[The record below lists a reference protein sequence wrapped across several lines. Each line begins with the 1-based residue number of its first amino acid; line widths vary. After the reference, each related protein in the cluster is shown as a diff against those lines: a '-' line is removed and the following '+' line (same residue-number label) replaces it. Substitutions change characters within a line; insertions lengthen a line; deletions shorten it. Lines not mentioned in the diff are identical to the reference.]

1 MFNFHKF
8 GWMLSV
14 GVLLSISLTL
24 LVLTQSTN
32 ATTLLKSTPTPKA
45 IAQPTAARI
54 NKISGVVVDQNGPV
68 SGATVQFHLAEKQTT
83 TAQDGSFT
91 LRDLQATNS
100 VTVTVWA
107 EGYYI
112 NWTRVT
118 TPDEPIQLQLNPVY
132 TTDNVAYDWF
142 EQDGVEGSAACG
154 VCHTAYTEWQQ
165 DAHAQ
170 TATNYRFVNMYAGTD
185 IHGNQSPLTGY
196 TKAGKIAPPDLSQ
209 PYYGPGF
216 KLDNPNRPGSC
227 AACHTP
233 MAAKLPTNDGC
244 TWSGCHSTATAQY
257 TDLIADGVSPLYP
270 YGDAEEGISC
280 EFCHKISNVLINP
293 ATGTPYDDAPGI
305 LSLELR
311 RPETGADV
319 FFGPLDDVV
328 RTDIETPRDSY
339 LPLQQE
345 SAFCAGCHHGVM
357 GGVVADMKVT
367 GGVLVYSS
375 YAEWLASPYSDP
387 KSGKSCQDCHMPK
400 GDAGYFVFPTKGGQQ
415 RGDYQV
421 STHQMPG
428 TNDEQFLQNAVTM
441 TGTATVQGKQLQ
453 VIVAIT
459 NDKTGHAVPT
469 DSPLRHLLLVV
480 KVTDANGRPLAQ
492 QAGPILPNWAGN
504 YAGAP
509 GAYYAKVLRD
519 KWTDEAPTAAYWRD
533 IELVEDTRI
542 MPLATATSDYTFQA
556 PKGAATVAVQLIYRR
571 AYQDV
576 INWKDWPDTDV
587 MMEQLTIDVASK
599 P

>member
-1 MFNFHKF
+1 MSNFRRF
-8 GWMLSV
+8 GLVISV
-14 GVLLSISLTL
+14 VVLLSLSLTV
-24 LVLTQSTN
+24 LVLAQPAN
-32 ATTLLKSTPTPKA
+32 APLLPKPTPTTKA
-45 IAQPTAARI
+45 LAQGSAVRI
-54 NKISGVVVDQNGPV
+54 YKISGIVVDANGPV
-68 SGATVQFHLAEKQTT
+68 AGAAVQVHLAEKQTT
-83 TAQDGSFT
+83 TAPDGSFT
-91 LRDLQATNS
+91 LRDLPATDA

-107 EGYYI
+107 DGYYI

-118 TPDEPIQLQLNPVY
+118 TPDEPIRLQLNPVY

-142 EQDGVEGSAACG
+142 EQDGIEGSAACG
-154 VCHTAYTEWQQ
+154 VCHTAYNEWQQ

-170 TATNYRFVNMYAGTD
+170 TATNYRFVNLYAGTD
-185 IHGNQSPLTGY
+185 IHGNQSPQTGY
-196 TKAGKIAPPDLSQ
+196 TRAGKIAPPDLSQ

-280 EFCHKISNVLINP
+280 EFCHKISDVLLNP

-311 RPETGADV
+311 RPEAGNDV

-328 RTDIETPRDSY
+328 RTDIEIPRDSY

-387 KSGKSCQDCHMPK
+387 KTGKSCQDCHMPK
-400 GDAGYFVFPTKGGQQ
+400 GDAGYFVFPAKGGQQ
-415 RGDYQV
+415 RDSYQV

-441 TGTATVQGKQLQ
+441 TSTATVQGKQLQ
-453 VIVAIT
+453 VAVSIT

-480 KVTDANGRPLAQ
+480 KATDANGRPLVL
-492 QAGPILPNWAGN
+492 QAGPTLPRWAGAV
-504 YAGAP
+504 AGAP
-509 GAYYAKVLRD
+509 GAYYAKILRD
-519 KWTDEAPTAAYWRD
+519 KWTGEAPTASYWRD

-542 MPLATATSDYTFQA
+542 MPLASALSDYTFQA
-556 PKGAATVAVQLIYRR
+556 PKGVATVEVQLLYRR

-587 MMEQLTIDVASK
+587 IMEQMTMTVA
-599 P
+599 PQP